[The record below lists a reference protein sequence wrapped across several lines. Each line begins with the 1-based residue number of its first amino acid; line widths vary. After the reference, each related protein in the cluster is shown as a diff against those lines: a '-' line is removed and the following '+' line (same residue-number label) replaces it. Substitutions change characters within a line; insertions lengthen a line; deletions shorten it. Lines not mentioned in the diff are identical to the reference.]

1 MTQLEKNRKLIAFDK
16 CLVSSKTLINRLLK
30 EYDHY
35 MRDGPDVEAENAMLA
50 NPLLYTIGTSLFQKL
65 GVYLAVDIA
74 RLGQQYVTDMVSRF
88 SKKKQQSFDGPSAPS
103 GSTAA
108 STNDTGDADADD
120 DEDSDAGEI
129 GDLLGST
136 SLFGQVERDREI
148 VQRALIQNSRG
159 NTTGNTEN
167 VATQNNNEA
176 EIQTQQNFF
185 RRCEEELAGYK
196 RYCEREVHPN
206 WEAVIKK
213 FPTDKYKMESEK
225 WTEREKRLFS
235 FRCGQKDFPTVGK
248 YFDCLQWWQL
258 NKGTFHRM
266 FPTAM
271 LWLSKPS
278 TNAFAERVFSMASW
292 FASNRRMNRQGSKV
306 FEMRTLDCINRK
318 VLESIWVAEQEL
330 VEQEIVE
337 GKTVLTVSDE
347 HGRESV
353 NNQDVLLL
361 SEQSCQGD
369 VRRYH
374 QMINGLR
381 DHMDYNDKASESL
394 VVEDDDGPQ
403 KFSYIGDDGKT
414 YEADSIDI
422 VNITRDDV
430 PEASKGEVEGNGEG
444 EGEGEVPTENQAP
457 ATQALTS
464 TVTDQ
469 HQMNESDDESDGDL
483 GDADLLEYLKERKDE
498 VEHEGD
504 MTVVSLS
511 TVQTKGQ
518 DTARSS
524 AGGKTSL
531 DSSSKKRAASKTPSV
546 SSDKGGTAK
555 KQKRSVAGKKPSPE
569 ERLRAKKK
577 DGNKD
582 GKKRATVTSLPLRR
596 NTRTPSPNRQGSK
609 GKKAV
614 RRSPRKKKRKQ
625 QSKSREQKAIVYE
638 VEDTEEEDNE
648 EEEEEEEGS
657 YSDDDDED
665 GNDETED

>member
-1 MTQLEKNRKLIAFDK
+1 M
-16 CLVSSKTLINRLLK
+16 SSTA
-30 EYDHY
+30 
-35 MRDGPDVEAENAMLA
+35 GAVQ
-50 NPLLYTIGTSLFQKL
+50 GTS
-65 GVYLAVDIA
+65 
-74 RLGQQYVTDMVSRF
+74 
-88 SKKKQQSFDGPSAPS
+88 
-103 GSTAA
+103 
-108 STNDTGDADADD
+108 ADD
-120 DEDSDAGEI
+120 DNIQQEQEQ
-129 GDLLGST
+129 
-136 SLFGQVERDREI
+136 GQADEAPPSNENENNASNHNNASI
-148 VQRALIQNSRG
+148 NKKIPPLSEEARALVK
-159 NTTGNTEN
+159 EEK
-167 VATQNNNEA
+167 EA
-176 EIQTQQNFF
+176 IFF
-185 RRCEEELAGYK
+185 RPPPRKHFKNLTTLWGSVEHLDWDRVA
-196 RYCEREVHPN
+196 RYREN
-206 WEAVIKK
+206 IFDKSKLKK
-213 FPTDKYKMESEK
+213 NQYPGLIQCYE
-225 WTEREKRLFS
+225 
-235 FRCGQKDFPTVGK
+235 
-248 YFDCLQWWQL
+248 
-258 NKGTFHRM
+258 
-266 FPTAM
+266 TAM

-361 SEQSCQGD
+361 SEQSRQGD

-374 QMINGLR
+374 QMINGLP

-422 VNITRDDV
+422 VDITRDDV
-430 PEASKGEVEGNGEG
+430 PEPSKGEVEGNG

-483 GDADLLEYLKERKDE
+483 GDAYLLEYLKEQKDE

-531 DSSSKKRAASKTPSV
+531 DSSSKKRAASKTSSV

-614 RRSPRKKKRKQ
+614 RRSPRNKKRKQ
-625 QSKSREQKAIVYE
+625 QSKSRAQKAIVYE

-665 GNDETED
+665 GNDDTED